1 MWLLSTATPPGL
13 FWPETR
19 VGTPV
24 LSGLASLTVPA
35 RALAQKMWLLSTAT
49 AAGTFWPETRIC
61 TLVLGRSTLLTVPA
75 PVSVQYRGTDAVP
88 VSESV
93 AVPCLAV
100 AVSVA
105 ATVPMLEG
113 ANCTV
118 TVHVLPGPTPSPGG
132 HVTAVIV
139 NSADPGSVNVTLPDA
154 LLPVLASVNVSVAV
168 WPTETCP

>member
-1 MWLLSTATPPGL
+1 
-13 FWPETR
+13 
-19 VGTPV
+19 
-24 LSGLASLTVPA
+24 
-35 RALAQKMWLLSTAT
+35 MWLLSTAT

-75 PVSVQYRGTDAVP
+75 PVSLQYRGTDAVP

-93 AVPCLAV
+93 AEACLAV

-105 ATVPMLEG
+105 VTVPMLEG

-118 TVHVLPGPTPSPGG
+118 TVHVLPGPKPSPGG

-139 NSADPGSVNVTLPDA
+139 NSADPRRRHTLTTPLGPPGPLSSNSSP
-154 LLPVLASVNVSVAV
+154 LLSFGQP
-168 WPTETCP
+168 PGTR